1 MPVITFDGPF
11 LSPDKKE
18 QIVKE
23 FTQLASEITNIPKE
37 AFVVFIKENH
47 YENMGPGGILISEK
61 LKNVNI
67 QS

>member
-1 MPVITFDGPF
+1 MPVITLDGPF
-11 LSPDKKE
+11 LSNEKKE

-37 AFVVFIKENH
+37 AFVVFIKENL
-47 YENMGPGGILISEK
+47 YENMGQGGILISEK
-61 LKNVNI
+61 LKHVNL